1 MDFRAILA
9 LDQVDTANLST
20 GRINQMVSGYYAG
33 YKADWNRF
41 WVIVD
46 YIDYDMEETTLSFE
60 LAPYTHNTY
69 PAFSVPSNTEFVPST
84 ILTIVT
90 VLANNNQNSNLY
102 SDYEYNLYYISVI
115 TTYIVVGL
123 AILAVIGSLI
133 FRVGKIITFEMITV
147 MQITFFSIASLDS
160 INPVFSGLLPLR
172 FLVGILN
179 FRGIEEYLEQ
189 TTSPNAMKG
198 IYMFLN
204 LSSNFSWVAAGLAC
218 FIGLG
223 GVFLLIYFI
232 IDYCA
237 NSNGLDE

>member
-1 MDFRAILA
+1 
-9 LDQVDTANLST
+9 V
-20 GRINQMVSGYYAG
+20 
-33 YKADWNRF
+33 
-41 WVIVD
+41 
-46 YIDYDMEETTLSFE
+46 
-60 LAPYTHNTY
+60 
-69 PAFSVPSNTEFVPST
+69 
-84 ILTIVT
+84 
-90 VLANNNQNSNLY
+90 ANNNQNSNLY

-123 AILAVIGSLI
+123 AILAVVASLI
-133 FRVGKIITFEMITV
+133 FRVGKVITFEMITV
-147 MQITFFSIASLDS
+147 MQITYFSIASLDS

-189 TTSPNAMKG
+189 TVSPNAMKG
-198 IYMFLN
+198 IYVFLN

-223 GVFLLIYFI
+223 GVFYLVHLI

-237 NSNGLDE
+237 NSNSLEEEGKKPHERRGYIFYRFAFHFIGEIGLSLIFFCVPLFMVSLFF